1 MSNRLLPG
9 DAAANDARVIPM
21 RGWLAAR
28 RRFDDLRRLRP
39 WGIGS
44 VVQHP
49 VKVGEG
55 RADCGQLRIERA
67 FPDA

>member
-1 MSNRLLPG
+1 VPDRTPS
-9 DAAANDARVIPM
+9 AASPRVISM
-21 RGWLAAR
+21 RSWLAAR

-39 WGIGS
+39 WGVGS

-55 RADCGQLRIERA
+55 RFDDGQLRIERA
-67 FPDA
+67 WPDA